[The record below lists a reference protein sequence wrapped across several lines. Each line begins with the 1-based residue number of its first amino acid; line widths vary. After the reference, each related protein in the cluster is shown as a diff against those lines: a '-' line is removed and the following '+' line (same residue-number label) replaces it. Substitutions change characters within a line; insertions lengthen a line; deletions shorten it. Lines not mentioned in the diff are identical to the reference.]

1 MRGLNGAGKISRTD
15 FKKNIIYNNP
25 GSSIAVITQEIGIDA
40 AIRIVELF
48 AGEVI
53 YIPRWQ
59 SVCRQVRDKRIA
71 DEFTGCNYD
80 ELAKRYDLTARQ
92 VRNIIAR
99 SRKLRK
105 N

>member
-1 MRGLNGAGKISRTD
+1 MRRVNGAGSISKTD
-15 FKKNIIYNNP
+15 LKRSITSDSS
-25 GSSIAVITQEIGIDA
+25 GSPVAVITQELGIDT
-40 AIRIVELF
+40 AIRIVDLF
-48 AGEVI
+48 AGEMI
-53 YIPRWQ
+53 YIPKWQ
-59 SVCRQVRDKRIA
+59 SICRRVRDKRIA

-80 ELAKRYDLTARQ
+80 ELAKRYNLKVRQ